1 MSKFT
6 RFAVAAFAA
15 GFAGALSFGSQA
27 ATLTLSDPNC
37 SDFTLTPP
45 AQQGGSWALS
55 CSAIPQAPTC
65 TLTPS
70 TSSPV
75 IDTNLTLTASCSH
88 SPTSYAWTGCNPVG
102 SASSTCTTTQ
112 AGTGLASYSVTAT
125 NGVGPGP
132 AATTAVTWVASAPA
146 VVAPSGCTITPS
158 TSSLPV
164 GGGAVNLAVSCTGG
178 SAPTNFA
185 WSGGGLTQ
193 SGPSN
198 QASANITAT
207 TTFSVVAS
215 NSAGPAPSTS
225 TTVAV
230 QTGTG
235 GGGAISCAAQGYAT
249 TRTINLGWASTLG
262 NVTAVTSSV
271 GGFGAN
277 TAMVVTFTTPAT
289 GNSRVGNITTY
300 EFGDPPTY
308 RTIVLSTAPCGG
320 GTVLGT
326 TEGTTTPLYFTV
338 GGSLFGYPTLQ
349 TSTMYYITIV
359 NRQNGLE
366 QCFGSCNA
374 KIELSKPKGL

>member
-70 TSSPV
+70 TTSPV
-75 IDTNLTLTASCSH
+75 INTALTLTANCTQ
-88 SPTSYAWTGCNPVG
+88 SPTSFTWTGCTSTTNSCTV
-102 SASSTCTTTQ
+102 SSQTLG
-112 AGTGLASYSVTAT
+112 AASYGVTAT
-125 NGVGPGP
+125 NTTGTSP
-132 AATTAVTWVASAPA
+132 AATTAVTWVSSAPT
-146 VVAPSGCTITPS
+146 VVAPSGCAITPS

-164 GGGAVNLAVSCTGG
+164 GGGTVNLAVSCTGG

-193 SGPSN
+193 TGPSN

-207 TTFSVVAS
+207 TTFSVTAS
-215 NSAGPAPSTS
+215 NSAGPAAAAS

-230 QTGTG
+230 STGTG

-277 TAMVVTFTTPAT
+277 TAMVVTFTTPAV
-289 GNSRVGNITTY
+289 GNARVGNITTY
-300 EFGDPPTY
+300 EYGDPPTY

-338 GGSLFGYPTLQ
+338 GGALFGYPTLQ
-349 TSTMYYITIV
+349 TSTMYYLTIV